1 MKFKTM
7 FALAIG
13 VSAISTNWAMTVS
26 AQPPTGAAK
35 TGLELTVEVT
45 DIKHRDGQLIIAVY
59 DRKEAFPNK
68 FKKAV
73 SLVKTSPNKPKVTI
87 NKLKPGN
94 YAVVVIHDRNKNN
107 EIDKSFVRMPKEPI
121 GVSNFKTI
129 GMTNPPNCQKAL
141 FSLKKSSRLK
151 VKLISL

>member
-7 FALAIG
+7 FAVAIG
-13 VSAISTNWAMTVS
+13 MSAISINGAVTAS

-45 DIKHRDGQLIIAVY
+45 DVKHRDGQLIVAVY

-73 SLVKTSPNKPKVTI
+73 SMVKISPNKPKVTI
-87 NKLKPGN
+87 RNLKPGS

-107 EIDKSFVRMPKEPI
+107 EIDKSFVGMPKEPI
-121 GVSNFKTI
+121 GVSNYKTI
-129 GMTNPPNCQKAL
+129 GITSPPNFQKAL
-141 FSLKKSSRLK
+141 FSLRKNSRLK
-151 VKLISL
+151 IKLISL